1 MNVYGGVE
9 LEPVNVMFGCA
20 PFSQIGTPPPAM
32 VAIGSVV
39 TLINIFAIVA
49 QVAGAADVGVN
60 VYCILP
66 AEAALIVAG
75 DQDPA
80 IPLLEVSGR
89 VPGIPLT
96 QYGPSWIKTGIV
108 VGLTV
113 RLKFAT
119 HPTLLVYV
127 TTTDPAVTL
136 LTTPALVMVAIATF
150 ELVQGLETAGVGLP
164 VSVVLVPAQRA
175 LLPVTIGSA
184 LTVIVEV
191 IEQLLL
197 LV

>member
-1 MNVYGGVE
+1 
-9 LEPVNVMFGCA
+9 
-20 PFSQIGTPPPAM
+20 
-32 VAIGSVV
+32 VV
-39 TLINIFAIVA
+39 TLIDIFAMVA
-49 QVAGAADVGVN
+49 HALGADEVGEK

-66 AEAALIVAG
+66 AETVFIVAG

-80 IPLLEVSGR
+80 MLPLLEVSGR

-96 QYGPSWIKTGIV
+96 QYGPSWLKTGIV

-127 TTTDPAVTL
+127 ITTDPAVTL

-164 VSVVLVPAQRA
+164 VSVVLVPAQST

-184 LTVIVEV
+184 LMVTVEV
-191 IEQLLL
+191 TEQLLL